1 MSKNKVVCIG
11 EVLWDSLPK
20 GMFLGGAPLN
30 VAVNLNNLGID
41 SIIISAVGNGTMGE
55 RSIEAIEAKGLS
67 SSFIQRVDKETG
79 SVEVEVDEKG
89 VPSYKIH
96 ENVAWDYIE
105 ATNDAKSVVSESDYV
120 IIGSLAFR
128 NENSAKSIKK
138 LLEGYNGTCLVD
150 VNFRKPFYSKELVDE
165 LLHLAD
171 IVKLNDE
178 ELEEFASWKG
188 IDNDYQ
194 EVIKWISS
202 NYNIDSVLLTRGEK
216 GSTIYIDG
224 EFTDKSR
231 YLVRVKDTV
240 GAGDA
245 FMAGA
250 IYGIIHGQD
259 SYEIIR
265 FANAM
270 GAFVASRNGATPELD
285 MNKINMQLKHGL

>member
-41 SIIISAVGNGTMGE
+41 TTIISAVGSGTMGE
-55 RSIEAIEAKGLS
+55 RTIEAIEAKGLS

-202 NYNIDSVLLTRGEK
+202 NYNTDSVLLTRGEK

>member
-1 MSKNKVVCIG
+1 MKKNKVVCIG

-41 SIIISAVGNGTMGE
+41 TTIISAVGSGTMGE
-55 RSIEAIEAKGLS
+55 RTIEAIEAKGLS

-96 ENVAWDYIE
+96 ENVAWDFIE
-105 ATNDAKSVVSESDYV
+105 ATDSAKEVVKESSFV
-120 IIGSLAFR
+120 VIGSLAFR
-128 NENSAKSIKK
+128 NEISANSIKE

-150 VNFRKPFYSKELVDE
+150 VNFRKPFYSEELVDE

-178 ELEEFASWKG
+178 ELEEFTTWKG

-194 EVIKWISS
+194 EAIKWITA

-216 GSTIYIDG
+216 GSTIYMNG
-224 EFTDKSR
+224 EFTNKSR

-250 IYGIIHGQD
+250 IYRMIND
-259 SYEIIR
+259 ENAWEIIR

-270 GAFVASRNGATPELD
+270 GAFVTSRNGATPDLD
-285 MNKINMQLKHGL
+285 MNKIDMQLKHGL